1 MRAVVIAVKNNIA
14 AVAFK
19 NGCMQYVEDAG
30 YEAGQ
35 ILDLP
40 LNNAVSFEKPRK
52 KKLSFPIRH
61 FGSSFA
67 AAAAVLIFAGTV
79 SAYAMPLSFVTI
91 DVNPSL
97 SMGVNVFNRVIE
109 ADPGNEDGADILKD
123 ISGEIIGKKL
133 PDAVDIVFTEF
144 KDKEYVAEMNT
155 PVEGTVRGLISDRR
169 NEKLINELNHCAERW
184 NNMQSGCSVSFEAV
198 SVTKELAR
206 EADKKGMPPG
216 RMMLERR
223 QKEIDEKK
231 VVPMTNAD
239 SINDTPNTPEPS
251 DNDNAITQNPAES
264 APSDIYPDNTQGK
277 SDEKN
282 PALSEP
288 EPEDKNDDRKDNDS
302 PSEKGGN
309 EKPAPE
315 MTPETITPV
324 PDNDGADINP
334 APTPGDGSINPAP
347 DSGNPNPAPPHAP
360 ENMSEPASPPDNTVN
375 NGGTPPDDEHG
386 DDHGENHDDEDHR
399 DGNDEGHGGG
409 HGGGHGSG
417 PGGPR

>member
-40 LNNAVSFEKPRK
+40 LNNAVSFKKPRL

-144 KDKEYVAEMNT
+144 KDKDYVAEMNT
-155 PVEGTVRGLISDRR
+155 PVEGTVRGLISDSR

-223 QKEIDEKK
+223 QKEI
-231 VVPMTNAD
+231 N
-239 SINDTPNTPEPS
+239 
-251 DNDNAITQNPAES
+251 
-264 APSDIYPDNTQGK
+264 
-277 SDEKN
+277 
-282 PALSEP
+282 
-288 EPEDKNDDRKDNDS
+288 
-302 PSEKGGN
+302 
-309 EKPAPE
+309 PAPE
-315 MTPETITPV
+315 ITSDNINPV
-324 PDNDGADINP
+324 PENNGADINP
-334 APTPGDGSINPAP
+334 APAPADGNINPAP
-347 DSGNPNPAPPHAP
+347 DNGNPDSVPSPAPENISEPVPSPAPENISEPVPSPAPENISEPVPSPAPENISEPVPSPAPENISEPAPSPAP
-360 ENMSEPASPPDNTVN
+360 ENMSEPAPSPAPENMPEPAPSPDNTVN
-375 NGGTPPDDEHG
+375 NGDTPPDDGHG
-386 DDHGENHDDEDHR
+386 DDHGEKRGDEDH
-399 DGNDEGHGGG
+399 GNHNDNGHDSGHGG
-409 HGGGHGSG
+409 
-417 PGGPR
+417 PPF